1 MNRKTQAAV
10 RKLKDSQGHYL
21 WAPPAT
27 PGARAV
33 LLGYRLVT
41 NNDVATMSANA
52 KSILFG
58 DFTRYK
64 VRRVRDVTLVRLNER
79 YADNL
84 QTGFFAFARFDGNLI
99 DAGTHPVKYYA
110 NSAT

>member
-1 MNRKTQAAV
+1 MA
-10 RKLKDSQGHYL
+10 
-21 WAPPAT
+21 
-27 PGARAV
+27 
-33 LLGYRLVT
+33 
-41 NNDVATMSANA
+41 ANA

-84 QTGFFAFARFDGNLI
+84 QTGFFAFAGS
-99 DAGTHPVKYYA
+99 T
-110 NSAT
+110 AT